1 MKVYPSPGAV
11 IGKVSRTAR
20 TGNWIAGSIRQNEE
34 KIMTGE
40 QLAGIVRAVIAALGG
55 YFVGQGMVDAETVTT
70 VGGAA
75 ATLAATLWSVYA
87 KRKAE

>member
-1 MKVYPSPGAV
+1 MAR
-11 IGKVSRTAR
+11 IG
-20 TGNWIAGSIRQNEE
+20 NLIAGSIRQNEE

-40 QLAGIVRAVIAALGG
+40 QLAGVVRAIVAALGG
-55 YFVGQGMVDAETVTT
+55 YFVGQGVTDAETVAT

-75 ATLAATLWSVYA
+75 ATLAAALWSIYA